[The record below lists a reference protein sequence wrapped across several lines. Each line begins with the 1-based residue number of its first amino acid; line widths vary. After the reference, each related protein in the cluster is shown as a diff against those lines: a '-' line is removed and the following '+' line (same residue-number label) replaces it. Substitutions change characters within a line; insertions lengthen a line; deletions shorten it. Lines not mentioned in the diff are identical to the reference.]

1 MVKKKEIGRFNLPCD
16 PPSSEEENQQ
26 GESMTIPGNRTHSIR
41 KSSHK
46 IKENVKILI
55 IGQVIKTYQIPKC
68 KKQATAIAGP
78 TCKKSYYEVLGVC
91 AKYFETYRC
100 ICAFTID
107 NRLTPKIK
115 LIPNPNKRHKPS
127 ITVNL
132 QVVEQIKLIKET
144 PSVSD
149 VLRELCTHT
158 KSSYDTFNGLIVS
171 ELNNLKKEQE
181 FTSKEVKLLKR
192 KVSDLGARGDPYD
205 DSSSESEDPQE
216 ENDEQ

>member
-1 MVKKKEIGRFNLPCD
+1 MVSNHILIFSR
-16 PPSSEEENQQ
+16 
-26 GESMTIPGNRTHSIR
+26 
-41 KSSHK
+41 K

-55 IGQVIKTYQIPKC
+55 VGQVIKTCQILKC

-78 TCKKSYYEVLGVC
+78 TCKKSYEVLGVC
-91 AKYFETYRC
+91 TRHLETYRC

-127 ITVNL
+127 ITVNP
-132 QVVEQIKLIKET
+132 QVVEQIKLINEN
-144 PSVSD
+144 PGVSD

-158 KSSYDTFNGLIVS
+158 KSSYDTFNSLIVS
-171 ELNNLKKEQE
+171 ELNNLKKE
-181 FTSKEVKLLKR
+181 LLKR
-192 KVSDLGARGDPYD
+192 KVSDLGARGDPYE

-216 ENDEQ
+216 END